1 MVFTWLYCR
10 FSIASGQVV
19 YSVSEESNPG
29 TTVAN
34 LVKDLNLNVRDL
46 EHREFQIVSGPNKRY
61 FDVNVKTGILFL
73 RERIDREVICGR
85 SARCSLE
92 LEGNCQSPLSL
103 YRFEVNVLDI
113 NDNAPVFH
121 VPTLSLNVSE
131 AALLGERLALPNA
144 YDGDVG
150 SNSLKGY
157 KLSQNEHFSLDVQ
170 SGGEQSVSAELVL
183 QKPLDREKQPVIH
196 LILSAIDGGKPLNLG
211 RQR

>member
-1 MVFTWLYCR
+1 FIVFVVHNCI
-10 FSIASGQVV
+10 FIESIASGQVV

-85 SARCSLE
+85 S
-92 LEGNCQSPLSL
+92 
-103 YRFEVNVLDI
+103 
-113 NDNAPVFH
+113 
-121 VPTLSLNVSE
+121 
-131 AALLGERLALPNA
+131 
-144 YDGDVG
+144 
-150 SNSLKGY
+150 
-157 KLSQNEHFSLDVQ
+157 
-170 SGGEQSVSAELVL
+170 
-183 QKPLDREKQPVIH
+183 KPLDREKQPVIH